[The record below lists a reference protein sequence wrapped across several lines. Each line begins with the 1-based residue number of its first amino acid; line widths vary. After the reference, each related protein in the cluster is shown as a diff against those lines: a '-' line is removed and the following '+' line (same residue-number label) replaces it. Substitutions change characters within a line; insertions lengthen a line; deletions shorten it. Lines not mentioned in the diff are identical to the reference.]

1 MLCRRCP
8 HLIRHG
14 YLAEDGKNFEFRHIC
29 GLLARAR
36 RLDETAK
43 EGGAPVPQKKM
54 VKKVVEK
61 PKRATNTSEEAVAC
75 ESYPF
80 PKVFDYIE
88 CPTYQQHFK
97 TTARKNDVVPT
108 KDFQYSDVLNSG
120 SITDMELL

>member
-14 YLAEDGKNFEFRHIC
+14 FLAEDGKNFEFRHIC
-29 GLLARAR
+29 GLLARAKR
-36 RLDETAK
+36 ADETKDGCPPAS
-43 EGGAPVPQKKM
+43 PKKM
-54 VKKVVEK
+54 AKKPVERPKK
-61 PKRATNTSEEAVAC
+61 PQGPEEQLNC
-75 ESYPF
+75 ENHPF
-80 PKVFDYIE
+80 PKVFDFIE
-88 CPTYQQHFK
+88 CQTYQKHFK